1 VSAEGGGKAVIAAL
15 SANAGIA
22 VAKFVGF
29 LFTGSSSMLAEAV
42 HSLADTSNQ
51 ALLLLGRRTSKREAT
66 EQHPFGF
73 GRERYFY
80 GFIVALLLFSVGAIF
95 AIYEGVEKI
104 IEPHPLEAPL
114 IAIII
119 LFVAAV
125 MEGLSFR
132 TAMKESRVTKGR
144 VSWFAFIRE
153 AKSPDLPVVLLEDTG
168 ALIGLVFALLGVVLS
183 VVTGNPVFDGI
194 GTVCIG
200 ALLGV
205 FATVLIVETKS
216 LLIGEGAGPALLAT
230 IVGEL
235 ECGKVDRVI
244 HIRTQY
250 LSPDELLVAAKI
262 AFVAEVP
269 LEDVAQAIDDAELR
283 VRAKVPTAKLIYLEP
298 DLDRGE
304 QQSSPEAEQGPVASQ
319 P

>member
-1 VSAEGGGKAVIAAL
+1 VTAEGGGKAVIAAL

-51 ALLLLGRRTSKREAT
+51 ALLLLGRRTSKRKAT
-66 EQHPFGF
+66 AEHPFGF

-80 GFIVALLLFSVGAIF
+80 GFVVALLLFSVGAIF

-104 IEPHPLEAPL
+104 ITPHPLEAPL
-114 IAIII
+114 VAIII
-119 LFVAAV
+119 LFAAAI

-132 TAMKESRVTKGR
+132 TAMKESRLTKGK
-144 VSWFAFIRE
+144 VSWFAFIRQ

-168 ALIGLVFALLGVVLS
+168 ALIGLIFALLGVVLS

-216 LLIGEGAGPALLAT
+216 LLIGEGASPELLAT

-250 LSPDELLVAAKI
+250 LSPDEMLVAAKI
-262 AFVAEVP
+262 ALADDVP

-283 VRAKVPTAKLIYLEP
+283 VRTKVPTAKLIYLEP
-298 DLDRGE
+298 DLYRE
-304 QQSSPEAEQGPVASQ
+304 PAQTSPAADEGPVASQ

>member
-1 VSAEGGGKAVIAAL
+1 MSAEGSGKAVIAAL

-51 ALLLLGRRTSKREAT
+51 GLLLLGRRTSKREAT
-66 EQHPFGF
+66 QAHPFGF

-80 GFIVALLLFSVGAIF
+80 GFVVALLLFSVGSIF
-95 AIYEGVEKI
+95 ALYEGIEKI
-104 IEPHPLEAPL
+104 ITPHPLEAPL
-114 IAIII
+114 VAIII

-216 LLIGEGAGPALLAT
+216 LLIGEGANPTMLAT

-235 ECGKVDRVI
+235 ECGKVERVI

-250 LSPDELLVAAKI
+250 LSPDELLIAAKI
-262 AFVAEVP
+262 ALVADVP
-269 LEDVAQAIDDAELR
+269 LEEVAQAIDDAELR
-283 VRAKVPTAKLIYLEP
+283 VRGKVPVAKLIYLEP

-304 QQSSPEAEQGPVASQ
+304 LAADGGPVASQ

>member
-1 VSAEGGGKAVIAAL
+1 VSAEGSGKAVIAAL

-51 ALLLLGRRTSKREAT
+51 GLLLLGRRTSKREAT
-66 EQHPFGF
+66 QAHPFGF

-80 GFIVALLLFSVGAIF
+80 GFVVALLLFSVGSIF
-95 AIYEGVEKI
+95 ALYEGIEKI
-104 IEPHPLEAPL
+104 ITPHPLEAPL
-114 IAIII
+114 VAIII

-216 LLIGEGAGPALLAT
+216 LLIGEGANPTMLAT

-235 ECGKVDRVI
+235 ECGKVERVI

-250 LSPDELLVAAKI
+250 LSPDELLIAAKI
-262 AFVAEVP
+262 ALVADVP
-269 LEDVAQAIDDAELR
+269 LEEVAQAIDDAELR
-283 VRAKVPTAKLIYLEP
+283 VRGKVPVAKLIYLEP

-304 QQSSPEAEQGPVASQ
+304 LAADGGPVASQ

>member
-1 VSAEGGGKAVIAAL
+1 VSDQGGGKAVVAAL

-51 ALLLLGRRTSKREAT
+51 GLLLLGRRASQREAT
-66 EQHPFGF
+66 ESHPFGF

-80 GFIVALLLFSVGAIF
+80 GFVVALLLFSVGSIF
-95 AIYEGVEKI
+95 ALYEGIDKI
-104 IEPHPLEAPL
+104 ITPHPLEAPL
-114 IAIII
+114 VAIII
-119 LFVAAV
+119 LFVAAI

-132 TAMKESRVTKGR
+132 TAMKESRITKGN
-144 VSWFAFIRE
+144 VSWFAFVRE

-183 VVTGNPVFDGI
+183 VITGNPVFDGI

-200 ALLGV
+200 GLLGV

-216 LLIGEGAGPALLAT
+216 LLIGEGVGPALLAT

-235 ECGKVDRVI
+235 ERGRVERVI

-262 AFVAEVP
+262 ALVADVP
-269 LEDVAQAIDDAELR
+269 LEEVAQAIDDAELR
-283 VRAKVPTAKLIYLEP
+283 VRTKVPTAKLIYLEP
-298 DLDRGE
+298 DLYRE
-304 QQSSPEAEQGPVASQ
+304 PQPSPPPVEEGPVASQ

>member
-1 VSAEGGGKAVIAAL
+1 MSAEGGGKAVIAAL

-51 ALLLLGRRTSKREAT
+51 GLLLLGRRTSKREAT
-66 EQHPFGF
+66 AEHPFGF

-80 GFIVALLLFSVGAIF
+80 GFVVALLLFSVGAIF

-104 IEPHPLEAPL
+104 IAPHPLEAPL
-114 IAIII
+114 VAIII

-132 TAMKESRVTKGR
+132 TAMKESRLTKGN
-144 VSWFAFIRE
+144 VSWFAFIRQ

-168 ALIGLVFALLGVVLS
+168 ALIGLIFALLGVVLS

-200 ALLGV
+200 GLLGV
-205 FATVLIVETKS
+205 FATILIVETKS
-216 LLIGEGAGPALLAT
+216 LLIGEGAGPDLLAT

-262 AFVAEVP
+262 ALADDVP

-283 VRAKVPTAKLIYLEP
+283 VRSKVPTAKLIYLEP
-298 DLDRGE
+298 DLYRE
-304 QQSSPEAEQGPVASQ
+304 PSQTAEAGDGGPVASQ

>member
-1 VSAEGGGKAVIAAL
+1 VTAEGGGKAVIAAL

-51 ALLLLGRRTSKREAT
+51 ALLLLGRRTSKRKAT
-66 EQHPFGF
+66 AEHPFGF

-80 GFIVALLLFSVGAIF
+80 GFVVALLLFSVGAIF

-104 IEPHPLEAPL
+104 ITPHPLEAPL
-114 IAIII
+114 VAIII
-119 LFVAAV
+119 LFAAAI

-132 TAMKESRVTKGR
+132 TAMKESRLTKGK
-144 VSWFAFIRE
+144 VSWFAFIRQ

-168 ALIGLVFALLGVVLS
+168 ALIGLIF
-183 VVTGNPVFDGI
+183 
-194 GTVCIG
+194 

-216 LLIGEGAGPALLAT
+216 LLIGEGASPELLAT

-250 LSPDELLVAAKI
+250 LSPDEMLVAAKI
-262 AFVAEVP
+262 ALADDVP

-283 VRAKVPTAKLIYLEP
+283 VRTKVPTAKLIYLEP
-298 DLDRGE
+298 DLYRE
-304 QQSSPEAEQGPVASQ
+304 PAQTSPAADEGPVASQ

>member
-1 VSAEGGGKAVIAAL
+1 MSAEGGGKAVIAAL

-66 EQHPFGF
+66 AAHPFGF

-104 IEPHPLEAPL
+104 ITPHPLEAPL
-114 IAIII
+114 VAIVI
-119 LFVAAV
+119 LFVAAL

-132 TAMKESRVTKGR
+132 TAMKESRVTKGK

-235 ECGKVDRVI
+235 ECGKVERVI

-250 LSPDELLVAAKI
+250 LAPDELLVAAKI
-262 AFVAEVP
+262 AFVAEMP

-283 VRAKVPTAKLIYLEP
+283 VRTKVPNAKLIYLEP

-304 QQSSPEAEQGPVASQ
+304 QPTGTDAEAGPVASQ

>member
-1 VSAEGGGKAVIAAL
+1 VSEQGGGKAVIAAL

-22 VAKFVGF
+22 IAKFVGF

-51 ALLLLGRRTSKREAT
+51 GLLLLGRRTSKREAT
-66 EQHPFGF
+66 PEHPFGF

-80 GFIVALLLFSVGAIF
+80 GFVVALLLFSVGAIF

-104 IEPHPLEAPL
+104 LDPHPLEAPL
-114 IAIII
+114 VAIII
-119 LFVAAV
+119 LFAAAV

-132 TAMKESRVTKGR
+132 TAMKESRVTKGS

-168 ALIGLVFALLGVVLS
+168 ALIGLIFALLGVVLS

-216 LLIGEGAGPALLAT
+216 LLIGEGVHPAMLAT

-235 ECGKVDRVI
+235 ERGRVDRVI

-250 LSPDELLVAAKI
+250 LAPDELLVAAKI
-262 AFVAEVP
+262 ALVADVP
-269 LEDVAQAIDDAELR
+269 LDEVAQAIDDAEQR
-283 VRAKVPTAKLIYLEP
+283 VRGKVPVAKLIYLEP
-298 DLDRGE
+298 DLDRERSRTPPG
-304 QQSSPEAEQGPVASQ
+304 AEEGPVASQ

>member
-1 VSAEGGGKAVIAAL
+1 VSAEGGGKAVVAAL

-51 ALLLLGRRTSKREAT
+51 GLLLLGRRTSRREAT
-66 EQHPFGF
+66 ERHPFGY

-80 GFIVALLLFSVGAIF
+80 GFVVALLLFSVGSIF

-104 IEPHPLEAPL
+104 LDPHPLDSPL
-114 IAIII
+114 VAIII
-119 LFVAAV
+119 LVVAAV

-132 TAMKESRVTKGR
+132 TAMKESRVSKGA

-168 ALIGLVFALLGVVLS
+168 ALIGLIFALLGVVLS
-183 VVTGNPVFDGI
+183 VVTGDPVFDGI

-216 LLIGEGAGPALLAT
+216 LLIGEGASPAMLAT
-230 IVGEL
+230 IVREL
-235 ECGKVDRVI
+235 ERGKVERVI

-250 LSPDELLVAAKI
+250 LSPEELLVAAKI
-262 AFVAEVP
+262 ALVADLP

-283 VRAKVPTAKLIYLEP
+283 VRDKVPVARLIYLEP
-298 DLDRGE
+298 DLYREHLRTPPTED
-304 QQSSPEAEQGPVASQ
+304 GPVASQ
-319 P
+319 A

>member
-1 VSAEGGGKAVIAAL
+1 MSAEGGGKAVVAAL

-51 ALLLLGRRTSKREAT
+51 GLLLLGRRTSKRRAT
-66 EQHPFGF
+66 QRHQFGF

-80 GFIVALLLFSVGAIF
+80 GFVVALLLFSVGSIF
-95 AIYEGVEKI
+95 AVYEGVEKI
-104 IEPHPLEAPL
+104 LDPHPLDSPL
-114 IAIII
+114 VAIII
-119 LFVAAV
+119 LVAAAV

-132 TAMKESRVTKGR
+132 TAMKESRVTKGG

-168 ALIGLVFALLGVVLS
+168 ALIGLIFALLGVVLS
-183 VVTGNPVFDGI
+183 VATGNPVFDGI

-216 LLIGEGAGPALLAT
+216 LLIGEGASPAMLAT

-235 ECGKVDRVI
+235 ERGKVDQVI

-262 AFVAEVP
+262 ALVADLP

-283 VRAKVPTAKLIYLEP
+283 VRDKVPVARLIYLEP
-298 DLDRGE
+298 DLYRE
-304 QQSSPEAEQGPVASQ
+304 HLRTPPAEDGPVASQ
-319 P
+319 A